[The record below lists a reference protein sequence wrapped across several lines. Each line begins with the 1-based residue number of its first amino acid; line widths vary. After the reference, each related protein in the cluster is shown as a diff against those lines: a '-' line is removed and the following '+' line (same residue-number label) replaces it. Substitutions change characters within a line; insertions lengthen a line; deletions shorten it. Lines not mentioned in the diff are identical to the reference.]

1 MRKRKKPYVLVAIVI
16 VLLSIVGY
24 VNLKTTFSQG
34 PAPEE
39 GNPAEQPATAEPT
52 GSGSKDEMKAAL
64 VKTMSGG
71 QTAKKPFAAP
81 EAPTAMPN
89 QPAVTSPDRPP
100 MKPVPSDTQTGR
112 LTDNPNARK

>member
-71 QTAKKPFAAP
+71 QTAKNPSPLPKRRLRC
-81 EAPTAMPN
+81 PT
-89 QPAVTSPDRPP
+89 SLR
-100 MKPVPSDTQTGR
+100 
-112 LTDNPNARK
+112 